1 MSDDYSA
8 THGLMMFL
16 LATNNGAAEGTG
28 IRLNVDQAHN
38 LLGKHIS
45 PVLVNYTLGTQI
57 NLFGSYPDESDVVP
71 SAIFTAVFAILG
83 ILHLIIFCINFSRGH
98 YFWLSMGWFGYC
110 ITRVVG
116 WALRIAWARNI
127 TVTQMGI
134 ANEVFLIIPSIIL
147 VSINLI
153 LAQRLFTWRHPVG
166 GSRKLFWS
174 IMIGL
179 YIVVLGVIAMT
190 IVASAIPYLYYLSE
204 KTYKSYQKVVQASAI
219 LIILYT
225 LTAVSLIALSY
236 FFKPTRKDENLYTY
250 QPWWIESFHPFYF
263 VRPHAAQ
270 EAEETFM
277 KRNRNHRHAIRVIAA
292 THHHYKIVEGLS
304 NERGNLKHNTSLLII
319 CLSTLFLFVGS
330 VLRAVAVFQAKFN
343 RDEGPVC
350 DPVAMYIMW
359 GLLETVINLS
369 YIIGRVDLRFYRP
382 DVLPAAV
389 RAIITAE
396 QTTHPSVMPSPSEQ
410 ATLDGDNMSLD
421 QSEFDF
427 SDSESLPPNYYENKH
442 EKQEVVTDDNESEF
456 YF

>member
-1 MSDDYSA
+1 MSEGYSA

-16 LATNNGAAEGTG
+16 QATNNGAAEGTG

-38 LLGKHIS
+38 LLGKNIPPS
-45 PVLVNYTLGTQI
+45 LVEYTLGTQI

-83 ILHLIIFCINFSRGH
+83 ILHLVIFSMNFSRGH
-98 YFWLSMGWFGYC
+98 YFWLSLGWFGYC
-110 ITRVVG
+110 LTRVVG

-134 ANEVFLIIPSIIL
+134 SNEVFLIIPSIIL

-204 KTYKSYQKVVQASAI
+204 RTYKNYQKVVQASSI

-236 FFKPTRKDENLYTY
+236 FFKPTTKDENLYTY

-270 EAEETFM
+270 EAEESFM
-277 KRNRNHRHAIRVIAA
+277 KRNHNHRHAIRVIAA
-292 THHHYKIVEGLS
+292 THHHYKSVEGLS

-319 CLSTLFLFVGS
+319 CLSTLFLFIGA
-330 VLRAVAVFQAKFN
+330 VLRSIAVFQGRFN

-350 DPVAMYIMW
+350 APVAMYIVW
-359 GLLETVINLS
+359 GLLETIINLS

-396 QTTHPSVMPSPSEQ
+396 QTTRPSVMPSPSEQ
-410 ATLDGDNMSLD
+410 ATLDGDNLSLD

-442 EKQEVVTDDNESEF
+442 EKEDAVTEDNESEF